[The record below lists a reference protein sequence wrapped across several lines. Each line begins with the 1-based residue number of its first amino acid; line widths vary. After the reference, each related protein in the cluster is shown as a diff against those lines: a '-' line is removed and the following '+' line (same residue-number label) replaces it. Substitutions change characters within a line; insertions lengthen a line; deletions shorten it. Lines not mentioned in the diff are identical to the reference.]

1 MTPTDTDNPSVQDE
15 SQSGKPTLREVMH
28 AALKERGQQTLP
40 ALETVPTLS
49 LRGFSY
55 IPAEL
60 LMPALEAALAGCGCW
75 VVDRNGTDAHA
86 TLEFEL
92 NLRDIYELYCDLI
105 STGLEFSR
113 DNHQRMTDLCTLRN
127 HNPRKAKRRRV
138 ATIRLEVSFLEESE
152 VELGIYGM
160 GTA

>member
-1 MTPTDTDNPSVQDE
+1 
-15 SQSGKPTLREVMH
+15 MH
-28 AALKERGQQTLP
+28 AALQQSREQTLP
-40 ALETVPTLS
+40 ALETMPTLS

-55 IPAEL
+55 TAPDEL
-60 LMPALEAALAGCGCW
+60 LPALETALASSGCW
-75 VVDRNGTDAHA
+75 IVERKVTNEHA

-92 NLRDIYELYCDLI
+92 NLRDVYELYCDLI
-105 STGLEFSR
+105 ATGLEFSR
-113 DNHQRMTDLCTLRN
+113 DNHQRMNGLCTLRN

-138 ATIRLEVSFLEESE
+138 ATIRLEISFMEESE